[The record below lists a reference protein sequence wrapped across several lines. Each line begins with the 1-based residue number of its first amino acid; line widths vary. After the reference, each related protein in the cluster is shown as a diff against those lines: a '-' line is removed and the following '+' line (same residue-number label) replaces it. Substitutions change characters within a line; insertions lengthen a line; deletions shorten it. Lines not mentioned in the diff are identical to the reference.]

1 MTKFKWGNFDK
12 HRLFV
17 DRSYGPSI
25 QTIRVAMMRLGEELL
40 KKKDNKRAVDI
51 VDKYFEA
58 FPHMNFPFDGNTMIF
73 INMYEQAGEHEKAI
87 PQLRTLAKETAEQ
100 LQFLM
105 FGLSPDELQSGF
117 TQDFSNFQRVKNDL
131 MRVANQAGDK
141 ELEAEFKE
149 MFKNFELGGTEN
161 K

>member
-1 MTKFKWGNFDK
+1 MNKFKWGNFDK
-12 HRLFV
+12 MKLFV

-25 QTIRVAMMRLGEELL
+25 QTIRVAMMRVGEELL
-40 KKKDNKRAVDI
+40 RAGDKTGTVSL

-73 INMYEQAGEHEKAI
+73 INMYLQADQKEKAI
-87 PQLRTLAKETAEQ
+87 PHIRTLAKETEEQ

-105 FGLSPDELQSGF
+105 FGLSPDEMQSGF

-131 MRVANQAGDK
+131 LRTAEQIGDK
-141 ELEAEFKE
+141 ELEAELKAQFAP
-149 MFKNFELGGTEN
+149 FDLGDTEN